1 MYIREIHIKE
11 FRHLKNVHLG
21 PFTQSFNHS
30 DLIVLAGSNGS
41 GKSSILEL
49 IGFALSNSWSLDWAL
64 RRSFDNPS
72 FEIAISLSKN
82 EVELVSQYFESS
94 PNIKSQWGDGAL
106 EYLKN
111 NGLYYRS
118 FNYAEGEY
126 QKNSTLYN
134 QIHGLVAAALRDY
147 YNRSLG
153 FFLKSDRSY
162 PPGNFQQNTIFNYRS
177 TTTIQYI
184 RNMAYNTSDVQ
195 YADMFNFLVQQRFH
209 YQRQLG
215 SYHIQKSKGENT
227 SVNPP
232 SDPLEPYDNLLQEL
246 FPGYSFADRN
256 EEIPTNLFVKI
267 PSGKIIPFNDLSS
280 GEKEIFFILSF
291 FLRHNVN
298 NAILVIDEPELHLH
312 PELARLLIRTML
324 KIRPNNQL
332 WIATHNSEVIDE
344 AGRDKVI
351 FVSRDP
357 RTAESF
363 VILATDESE
372 ADAALREFIGYSG
385 YIGIAK
391 NMVFLEGLD
400 SSSDRKMFSNLV
412 KESPGLIKFIPS
424 KSTGYLSSI
433 NTAILSILGS
443 KLGWMHYYLI
453 RDHDYLTSDMIEKY
467 KNDTSGKMYVLKRYH
482 IENYLLDDAI
492 VAKVQ
497 TEIFGK
503 PTDSSKVKERLHSI
517 AQQISGEILRDMLE
531 FRLNVIYSPKDF
543 SLGKFME
550 SQSIIDQSG
559 NLISQNI
566 SQLEQVIVTKTQ
578 EINKKLADELTS
590 QNLTKLI
597 TTIVSEIQNA
607 LSDDGENG
615 WRTLFPG
622 RRILEKYQKEEGL
635 GKPPSFI
642 NSLIKEMGSS
652 SNMPSELKEII
663 KKIESSENLS

>member
-1 MYIREIHIKE
+1 MYIKEIHIKE

-21 PFTQSFNHS
+21 PFTQSSNHS

-49 IGFALSNSWSLDWAL
+49 IGFALSNSWSLSWAL
-64 RRSFDNPS
+64 RRSWDNPS

-82 EVELVSQYFESS
+82 EIELVSQYFESS

-134 QIHGLVAAALRDY
+134 QIHGLVAAALRDH

-153 FFLKSDRSY
+153 FFLKSDRFY
-162 PPGNFQQNTIFNYRS
+162 PPGNFQRDTIFNYQS
-177 TTTIQYI
+177 TTTIQHI
-184 RNMAYNTSDVQ
+184 RSMAYNTSDVQ

-215 SYHIQKSKGENT
+215 SYHIQKLKGENT

-246 FPGYSFADRN
+246 FPGYSFADKD

-291 FLRHNVN
+291 FLRHNVS

-443 KLGWMHYYLI
+443 KLGWMNYYLI
-453 RDHDYLTSDMIEKY
+453 RDHDYLTADMIEKY

-503 PTDSSKVKERLHSI
+503 PTDPSKVKERLHSI

-531 FRLNVIYSPKDF
+531 FRLNIIYSPKDF
-543 SLGKFME
+543 SLEKFME

-559 NLISQNI
+559 NLISTNI
-566 SQLEQVIVTKTQ
+566 SQLEQVIVAKTQ
-578 EINKKLADELTS
+578 EINKKLADEVTS

-597 TTIVSEIQNA
+597 TNIVSEIQKA
-607 LSDDGENG
+607 LLMTVKMGGE
-615 WRTLFPG
+615 LYS
-622 RRILEKYQKEEGL
+622 LEGAFSK
-635 GKPPSFI
+635 S
-642 NSLIKEMGSS
+642 
-652 SNMPSELKEII
+652 I
-663 KKIESSENLS
+663 KKKKDWESLLLLSTV

>member
-1 MYIREIHIKE
+1 VFIKEIHIKE

-21 PFTQSFNHS
+21 PFSQSSNHS
-30 DLIVLAGSNGS
+30 DLIILAGSNGS

-49 IGFALSNSWSLDWAL
+49 IGFALSNSWSLSWAL
-64 RRSFDNPS
+64 RRTWDNPS
-72 FEIAISLSKN
+72 FEIAISLSPN
-82 EVELVSQYFESS
+82 EIELVSKYIISTPS
-94 PNIKSQWGDGAL
+94 VKSQLGDAAL
-106 EYLKN
+106 EHLKSK
-111 NGLYYRS
+111 GVYYRS
-118 FNYAEGEY
+118 FNYTDGEY
-126 QKNSTLYN
+126 QKNSALYN
-134 QIHGLVAAALRDY
+134 QIHGLVAAALRDH

-153 FFLKSDRSY
+153 FFLKSDRFY
-162 PPGNFQQNTIFNYRS
+162 PQESFKRDKIFNYQS
-177 TTTIQYI
+177 TTTLQYI
-184 RNMAYNTSDVQ
+184 RNIAYNTSDVQ
-195 YADMFNFLVQQRFH
+195 YADMFDFLVQQRFH

-215 SYHIQKSKGENT
+215 SYHIQKSKGEKAPDT
-227 SVNPP
+227 PP

-256 EEIPTNLFVKI
+256 EEIPTNLFIKI
-267 PSGKIIPFNDLSS
+267 PSGKIIPFHDLSS
-280 GEKEIFFILSF
+280 GEKEVFFILSF
-291 FLRHNVN
+291 FLRHDVN

-312 PELARLLIRTML
+312 PELARLLIRAML

-332 WIATHNSEVIDE
+332 WIATHNAEVIDE

-351 FVSRDP
+351 FVSRNP
-357 RTAESF
+357 LTSESF
-363 VILATDESE
+363 VIPATDESE
-372 ADAALREFIGYSG
+372 ADMALREFIGYSG

-433 NTAILSILGS
+433 NTAILSILGN
-443 KLGWMHYYLI
+443 KLGWMNYYLI
-453 RDHDYLTSDMIEKY
+453 RDHDYLTTDMIEKY

-482 IENYLLDDAI
+482 IENYLLDDDI
-492 VAKVQ
+492 IAKVQ

-503 PTDSSKVKERLHSI
+503 PVSSSKVKEKLHSI
-517 AQQISGEILRDMLE
+517 AQKISAEILRDMIQ
-531 FRLNVIYSPKDF
+531 FRLNVIYGPKDF

-559 NLISQNI
+559 TPMSENI
-566 SQLEQVIVTKTQ
+566 SQFEQFIVTKTQ
-578 EINKKLADELTS
+578 EINKNLANEVTPE
-590 QNLTKLI
+590 NLSKLI
-597 TTIVSEIQNA
+597 SHIVSEIQKA
-607 LSDDGENG
+607 LSDDGDNG

-622 RRILEKYQKEEGL
+622 RRILEKYQMEEGL

-652 SNMPSELKEII
+652 SKMPSELKDII
-663 KKIESSENLS
+663 KKIESGTKLS